1 MNEYLKQANDFLN
14 KTNSTLEIKFLKTGK
29 YFQTDKEKRDIYEFT
44 LTRVR
49 RIYLGTFGNS
59 LIDSGI
65 KLNSRVV
72 MTTEEAINKKL
83 LNANNNTFGLFSLT
97 HFGWVLGYPV
107 PTKEIELPK
116 MPNAYD
122 ILSCLTKYDVGSFED
137 FCSEFGYDVDSR
149 SAEKIYKAVVKEY
162 EGLSMLYSD
171 EELEEMSEIS

>member
-1 MNEYLKQANDFLN
+1 MSEYLKQAEHFLS

-29 YFQTDKEKRDIYEFT
+29 HFQNDKEERDIYEFT
-44 LTRVR
+44 LTRGKR
-49 RIYLGTFGNS
+49 TYKGTFGNS
-59 LIDSGI
+59 IKYSGI
-65 KLNSRVV
+65 KLNGRVI
-72 MTTEEAINKKL
+72 MTTEAAIDKKL
-83 LNANNNTFGLFSLT
+83 LNANDNTFKLVSLT
-97 HFGWVLGYPV
+97 RLFVLGYTV
-107 PTKEIELPK
+107 SVKEIELPK

-149 SAEKIYKAVVKEY
+149 SAEKTYKAVVKEY

>member
-29 YFQTDKEKRDIYEFT
+29 HFQNDKEKRDIYEFT
-44 LTRVR
+44 LRRGTRT
-49 RIYLGTFGNS
+49 YNGTFGNS
-59 LIDSGI
+59 FRDSGI
-65 KLNSRVV
+65 KLNGRVV
-72 MTTEEAINKKL
+72 MTTEAAIDKKL
-83 LNANNNTFGLFSLT
+83 LNANNNIFELFSLT

-107 PTKEIELPK
+107 STKEIELPK

>member
-1 MNEYLKQANDFLN
+1 MSEYLKQAEDFLS

-29 YFQTDKEKRDIYEFT
+29 HFQNDKEERDIYEFT
-44 LTRVR
+44 LTRGR
-49 RIYLGTFGNS
+49 RIYKGTFGNS
-59 LIDSGI
+59 FRDSGI
-65 KLNSRVV
+65 KLNGHVV
-72 MTTEEAINKKL
+72 MTTEAAIDKKL
-83 LNANNNTFGLFSLT
+83 LDTDNNTFRLFSLT
-97 HFGWVLGYPV
+97 RFDWALGYPV
-107 PTKEIELPK
+107 SYREIELPK

-122 ILSCLTKYDVGSFED
+122 ILSCLTKHDVGLFED